1 MHCTQT
7 LLTLM
12 ILTVTIRSNEV
23 LKYFL
28 VESLDVLHDLNEKC
42 SVARTVLEVV
52 IVSRGGGEA
61 QY

>member
-1 MHCTQT
+1 
-7 LLTLM
+7 M
-12 ILTVTIRSNEV
+12 ILTVTINSNEV

-28 VESLDVLHDLNEKC
+28 VESLDVLQVLNEKC